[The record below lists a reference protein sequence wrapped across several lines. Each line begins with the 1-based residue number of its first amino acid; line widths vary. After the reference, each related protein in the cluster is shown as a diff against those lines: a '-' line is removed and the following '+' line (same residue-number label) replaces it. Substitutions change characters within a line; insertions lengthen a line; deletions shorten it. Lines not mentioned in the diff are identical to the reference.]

1 MRTGVRIVVGGVV
14 AAMVG
19 VAGYGAF
26 NVYEAMAE
34 PGGGVP
40 VAERTGPP
48 SGDEV
53 RKTAH
58 DFLAAWEH
66 GHPTKAAALTDY
78 RTAARKAL
86 GDFHDDLHLTRLRI
100 DPGKAK
106 GRTVPF
112 HVKATL
118 SLDDDKFSWSYDSSL
133 RVVRG
138 KTTHK
143 PLVDWGPA
151 VLHPKL
157 KDGESLHAGKAGSPE
172 VQVVGRNGTTLSA
185 EDYPSL
191 TAVLPTLRKRYGE
204 QAGGT
209 PGLELWVEKSD
220 GSTAETLKTFR
231 HGEPG
236 SVQTTL
242 DAGVQKAAEKAVLK
256 FPESSVVA
264 IQPSTGD
271 ILGFANH
278 REDGFNAAFGAELAP
293 GSTMKVITSALL
305 IEKGVVSANKPAVC
319 PKYATWGGRRFHNDD
334 MFAIDGGTFA
344 DSFARSCNTA
354 FIKHV
359 DDIDENDMQQEA
371 QEVFGL
377 GRNNWKIGVPN
388 FDGKVPP
395 ATGAAQAAEMIGQG
409 KVQVN
414 PLNMAS
420 VAATAKAGAFHQPVL
435 VPAEVDGRP
444 IAHAARPLPASVS
457 AQLRDLMRRT
467 VRNGTATGVLHG
479 LTGDLG
485 AKTGS
490 AEVGDQEAS
499 DSWFVAFRNDMAAAG
514 LVQAGGHGGAAAG
527 PIVRDVLAAGH

>member
-1 MRTGVRIVVGGVV
+1 MRTAVRIVVGGVV

-19 VAGYGAF
+19 VAGYGGF
-26 NVYEAMAE
+26 NVYEAMANGA
-34 PGGGVP
+34 GGTP
-40 VAERTGPP
+40 VAKKTGPP
-48 SGDEV
+48 AGDEV
-53 RKTAH
+53 RQTAH
-58 DFLAAWEH
+58 DFLDDWEH
-66 GHPTKAAALTDY
+66 GHSTKAAALTDY
-78 RTAARKAL
+78 RSVAEEAL
-86 GDFHDDLHLTRLRI
+86 QAFHDDLHLTRLRL
-100 DPGKAK
+100 DPGKPK
-106 GRTVPF
+106 GHTVPF

-118 SLDDDKFSWSYDSSL
+118 ALDGKTYAWSYDSSL
-133 RVVRG
+133 RIVRG
-138 KTTHK
+138 RTTGS
-143 PLVDWGPA
+143 PLVDWKPA
-151 VLHPKL
+151 VLYPKL
-157 KDGESLHAGKAGSPE
+157 KDGESLHAGAADTPE

-185 EDYPSL
+185 ADYPSL
-191 TAVLPTLRKRYGE
+191 TAVLPTLRKRYGTE
-204 QAGGT
+204 DGGT
-209 PGLELWVEKSD
+209 PGLELWTEQAD
-220 GSTAETLKTFR
+220 GTAGETLKTFR
-231 HGEPG
+231 HGKPG
-236 SVQTTL
+236 AVQTTL
-242 DAGVQKAAEKAVLK
+242 DAHVQKAAEAAVLK

-278 REDGFNAAFGAELAP
+278 RKDGFNAAFGAELAP

-319 PKYATWGGRRFHNDD
+319 PKYADWYGRRFHNDD
-334 MFAIDGGTFA
+334 MFAIEGGTFA

-359 DDIDENDMQQEA
+359 DDIEEDDMQQEA
-371 QEVFGL
+371 QQVFGL
-377 GRNNWKIGVPN
+377 GRGNWKIGVPN

-395 ATGAAQAAEMIGQG
+395 ATGPAQAAEMIGQG
-409 KVQVN
+409 DVQVN

-435 VPAEVDGRP
+435 VPADVDDRP
-444 IAHAARPLPASVS
+444 IAHASRALPASVS

-467 VRNGTATGVLHG
+467 VRNGTATGVLQG

-490 AEVGDQEAS
+490 AEVGDQAAT

-527 PIVRDVLAAGH
+527 PIVRDVLAAGK

>member
-1 MRTGVRIVVGGVV
+1 MRTAVRVVVGGVV

-19 VAGYGAF
+19 VAGYGGF
-26 NVYEAMAE
+26 NVYEAMAN
-34 PGGGVP
+34 GADGTP

-48 SGDEV
+48 TADEV
-53 RKTAH
+53 RETAH
-58 DFLAAWEH
+58 DFLDAWEH

-78 RTAARKAL
+78 RSAAGKAL
-86 GDFHDDLHLTRLRI
+86 HAFHDDLHLSRLRLEAGT
-100 DPGKAK
+100 PK

-112 HVKATL
+112 HVRATL
-118 SLDDDKFSWSYDSSL
+118 TLDGKDYGWSYDSAL
-133 RVVRG
+133 HIVRG
-138 KTTHK
+138 RTTER
-143 PLVDWGPA
+143 PLVDWERS
-151 VLHPKL
+151 VLYPEL
-157 KDGESLHAGKAGSPE
+157 KDGESLHAGAAGSPE
-172 VQVVGRNGTTLSA
+172 VQIVGRDGTALSA

-191 TAVLPTLRKRYGE
+191 AAVLPTLRKRYGE

-220 GSTAETLKTFR
+220 GSTGETLKTFR
-231 HGEPG
+231 HGRPG
-236 SVQTTL
+236 SVRTTL
-242 DAGVQKAAEKAVLK
+242 DPAVQKAAEAAVLK
-256 FPESSVVA
+256 YPESSVVA
-264 IQPSTGD
+264 VRPSTGD

-293 GSTMKVITSALL
+293 GSTMKIITSALL
-305 IEKGVVSANKPAVC
+305 IEKGIVSADEPAVC
-319 PKYATWGGRRFHNDD
+319 PAYADWYGRRFHNDD
-334 MFAIDGGTFA
+334 MFSIQGGTFA

-359 DDIDENDMQQEA
+359 DEIGTDDLQKEA

-377 GRNNWKIGVPN
+377 GLNNWRIGVPN
-388 FDGKVPP
+388 FDGKVPA
-395 ATGAAQAAEMIGQG
+395 ATGPAEAAELIGQG

-420 VAATAKAGAFHQPVL
+420 VAATVKAGVFHQPVL
-435 VPAEVDGRP
+435 VPADVDDRP
-444 IAHAARPLPASVS
+444 VAHARRALPASVS

-490 AEVGDQEAS
+490 AEVGDQEAP
-499 DSWFVAFRNDMAAAG
+499 DSWFVAFRDDMAAAG
-514 LVQAGGHGGAAAG
+514 LVQAGGHGGTAAG
-527 PIVRDVLAAGH
+527 PVVRDVLAAGH